1 MNNSTKRHAVLS
13 IDDDSEDDD
22 GEEKVEIYKCND
34 DNTNSQRIDYL
45 KKWISLLLR

>member
-22 GEEKVEIYKCND
+22 EQRKNVEIYKCND
-34 DNTNSQRIDYL
+34 NDTNDQRIDYL
-45 KKWISLLLR
+45 RT

>member
-22 GEEKVEIYKCND
+22 GEEKSKN
-34 DNTNSQRIDYL
+34 L
-45 KKWISLLLR
+45 